1 MRIKRFENFNIE
13 NILLPETIHDMLMES
28 KIVETSV
35 DPDTY
40 FEEEP
45 WSSDDEYIILRNG
58 EDEASIGFSIEVD
71 FDEETSYGDDYYT
84 PTYKEIKNEK
94 VDFQIND
101 FELNE
106 EEINLTP
113 ELEKLLIKVLKQ
125 HIG

>member
-40 FEEEP
+40 FEDEP
-45 WSSDDEYIILRNG
+45 WSSDDEYIILRNN
-58 EDEASIGFSIEVD
+58 EDELSIGFSIEVD
-71 FDEETSYGDDYYT
+71 FDEETSYGDNYLT
-84 PTYKEIKNEK
+84 PTYNEIVNEK

-113 ELEKLLIKVLKQ
+113 ELEELLIKVLKQ